1 MLTRLYFVYFS
12 VVDSN
17 KHILTTPRNP
27 QRHEGSDYCAV
38 NKCYTPTEFGLFGV
52 GAIIMGTMVGVVGIS
67 WFKSQCLPDEKSE
80 LEQEMRR
87 PKVLHSRE
95 PEVSSILKP
104 QPSHQ
109 QSNGHHQLGLP
120 RVPQPTGEPSRR
132 QNCSDRE
139 ALLLPSEAQQPA
151 DLGMWRHPGDRQ
163 GDAAL
168 NGRLLDWPRSESGLK
183 HSHETDF

>member
-1 MLTRLYFVYFS
+1 M
-12 VVDSN
+12 
-17 KHILTTPRNP
+17 TTPRP
-27 QRHEGSDYCAV
+27 QRHEGSDYCAT

-87 PKVLHSRE
+87 PKLLNSRE

-104 QPSHQ
+104 HHSQ
-109 QSNGHHQLGLP
+109 QSNGHHQVGLP
-120 RVPQPTGEPSRR
+120 RVPQPTGEASRR
-132 QNCSDRE
+132 HNTHNTSDME
-139 ALLLPSEAQQPA
+139 ALLLSSEPQQA
-151 DLGMWRHPGDRQ
+151 DIGMWRHPGDRQ

-168 NGRLLDWPRSESGLK
+168 NGRVVEWPSIDRALK